1 MLGDSFFQTRADLG
15 TALFSLGTL
24 AHDLRAP
31 QETVRTLNEL
41 GTSLR
46 EPFLFVVVGEVKAGK
61 SSLLNALFGREFCR
75 VDVLPA
81 TDKIYVFK
89 HGDAERD
96 VHVSPQLT
104 ECHRTSPV
112 LRDFNIVD
120 TPGTNTIVP
129 EHEAITRQFLPL
141 ADLCLCVF
149 STTNPWGASAWEF
162 LRHVHR
168 SWLKK
173 VVFVLQQRDLRSP
186 AEVDAVVAHMRQTM
200 LQKIGESCPIF
211 AVSAKQAWDAKQT
224 ADADAR
230 ARLLRESG
238 FDALENHIASSV
250 TDGSARAE
258 KLGSV
263 CRSAQVIFAD
273 FKLQVTT
280 AAATVETDLM
290 KLRELRAVLEER
302 REQSLRQVGGM
313 LWTIAQASA
322 RTQEQGEE
330 LLREKLTFAG
340 TVKLMF
346 GKRGLDK
353 FFQAELEN
361 RQRHTLAKI
370 VRESLELL
378 EADMRSVW
386 KQVHE
391 LMKRSFSSRE
401 LPLLPD
407 FAQQRTELLNRIDL
421 ALIERTQ
428 GEEFQRQ
435 MQRVF
440 ADTASWL
447 RLPAGVFAAG
457 GIGAVLAGALTK
469 ATLLDITGTI
479 AGVGAL
485 TGTVVALAKRRK
497 ILAEYRRQM
506 NEKREAMV
514 RAIEDQLRHAV
525 QRFYAEL
532 EQLFQP
538 IEAFAEAQRKM
549 LAPSMT
555 AVRDLDAKLAKC
567 AAEIGGAQGT
577 AASAPRN

>member
-1 MLGDSFFQTRADLG
+1 MLGESFFQARADLG
-15 TALFSLGTL
+15 TALFSLSTL

-31 QETVRTLNEL
+31 QETIRTLNEL

-46 EPFLFVVVGEVKAGK
+46 EPFLFVVAGEVKAGK

-89 HGDAERD
+89 HADAERD

-129 EHEAITRQFLPL
+129 EHEEITRQFLPL

-149 STTNPWGASAWEF
+149 STANPWGASAWQF
-162 LRHVHR
+162 LQHLHKK
-168 SWLKK
+168 WLKK
-173 VVFVLQQRDLRSP
+173 VVFVLQQRDLRSA
-186 AEVDAVVAHMRQTM
+186 AEVETVLAHMRQTM

-211 AVSAKQAWDAKQT
+211 AVSAKQAWEAKHT
-224 ADADAR
+224 EDADAR
-230 ARLLRESG
+230 ARLLHESG

-263 CRSAQVIFAD
+263 CRSAQVIFSD
-273 FKLQVTT
+273 FNRQTT
-280 AAATVETDLM
+280 SAAATLETDPL
-290 KLRELRAVLEER
+290 KLRELRAVLDER
-302 REQSLRQVGGM
+302 REQSMRQVGGM
-313 LWTIAQASA
+313 LWTIAQASE

-346 GKRGLDK
+346 GKRGLEK
-353 FFQAELEN
+353 FFQTELEN
-361 RQRHTLAKI
+361 RQRETMTKI
-370 VRESLELL
+370 LRESLELI

-386 KQVHE
+386 KQLHE
-391 LMKRSFSSRE
+391 LMKHSFASHE

-407 FAQQRTELLNRIDL
+407 FAQQRTELLNKIDL

-428 GEEFQRQ
+428 GAEFQRQ

-485 TGTVVALAKRRK
+485 AGTVVALAKRRK

-514 RAIEDQLRHAV
+514 RAIEDHLRHAV
-525 QRFYAEL
+525 TRFYLEL
-532 EQLFQP
+532 EQVFQP
-538 IEAFAEAQRKM
+538 IEAFAEAQKKILEPS
-549 LAPSMT
+549 LA
-555 AVRDLDAKLAKC
+555 AVRDLDGKLARC
-567 AAEIGGAQGT
+567 AATIGGAKTPT
-577 AASAPRN
+577 AAGA

>member
-15 TALFSLGTL
+15 TALFSLSTL
-24 AHDLRAP
+24 AHDLHAP
-31 QETVRTLNEL
+31 QETIRTLNEL

-46 EPFLFVVVGEVKAGK
+46 EPFLFVVAGEVKAGK

-81 TDKIYVFK
+81 TDKIYIFK
-89 HGDAERD
+89 HGEQERD

-149 STTNPWGASAWEF
+149 STVNPWGASAWEF
-162 LRHVHR
+162 LRHLHKT
-168 SWLKK
+168 WLKK

-186 AEVDAVVAHMRQTM
+186 AEVEAVLAHMRQTM
-200 LQKIGESCPIF
+200 LQKLGESCPIF
-211 AVSAKQAWDAKQT
+211 AVSAKQAWEAKHT
-224 ADADAR
+224 EDADAR
-230 ARLLRESG
+230 ARLLHASG

-250 TDGSARAE
+250 TDGSARTE
-258 KLGSV
+258 KLASV
-263 CRSAQVIFAD
+263 CRSAQVIFSD
-273 FKLQVTT
+273 FKRQVAT
-280 AAATVETDLM
+280 AAAVLETDLV

-313 LWTIAQASA
+313 LWTIAQASE
-322 RTQEQGEE
+322 RTQAQGEE

-353 FFQAELEN
+353 FFQTELEN
-361 RQRHTLAKI
+361 RQRETLTKV
-370 VRESLELL
+370 VRDSLDLV

-386 KQVHE
+386 TQQHE
-391 LMKRSFSSRE
+391 LMKRSFASRD

-457 GIGAVLAGALTK
+457 GIGAVIAGAFTK
-469 ATLLDITGTI
+469 ATLLDITGTL
-479 AGVGAL
+479 AGIGAL
-485 TGTVVALAKRRK
+485 TGTVIALAKRRK
-497 ILAEYRRQM
+497 IIAEYRRKM
-506 NEKREAMV
+506 TEKREAMV
-514 RAIEDQLRHAV
+514 RAIEDHLRHAV
-525 QRFYAEL
+525 MRFYMEL
-532 EQLFQP
+532 GQLFQP
-538 IEAFAEAQRKM
+538 IEAFAEAQKKM
-549 LAPSMT
+549 LAPSMA
-555 AVRDLDAKLAKC
+555 AVRDLDVKLARC
-567 AAEIGGAQGT
+567 AAELGGTKAP
-577 AASAPRN
+577 AAAGA